1 MLFRSVLG
9 NGGSGSGSTGGG
21 TGGGNT
27 GSGDN
32 QGGTG
37 GGNTGTGDNQ
47 GGTGSGGSGFSYN
60 SWDEEDEVCAPILL
74 TGMKAIT
81 YNSDGTINYVNDP
94 NTENWYD
101 YVNKQ
106 WANAVTGYT
115 DSTTGGYVVTGYWVW
130 IPRFEYKINNN
141 QTVSVRFISA
151 TQTEPHS
158 NYSYIHP
165 AFRNGSENG
174 YINGEWDSEISGFW
188 ISKFDAGFQAASAKD
203 TGSTSFDKT
212 IINSSDKKFYS
223 TERYTNTSNFT
234 TVTGIGGIG
243 PDMKMSL
250 PVFLPL
256 TYMYNRIT
264 IGDAYSLCRTIENS
278 TSFYGL
284 TSSDCDSHMI
294 KNSEY
299 AAVWYLCKSQY
310 ALNTEWPCVGG
321 YQTNSSGKYYLTGLV
336 STSKASKNS
345 GTYKWWDYSNN
356 YSLKG
361 NSSGSIYGVYE
372 MSAPLRCYVS
382 GYINDGYSGLSTYGG
397 SFSNSS
403 KDGEGWQNISS
414 KYVTVFPY
422 NEGSTLSGSAQQS
435 NFNYFYNLTTSSI
448 KTYGIG
454 DAMSEWYTGTN
465 HANGYFKIWGY
476 STYASY
482 PCYQREFLT
491 RGGSAYYRGT
501 STTSDSAM
509 DSSFAASGISGEQ
522 DDEATFRVVL
532 IGK

>member
-1 MLFRSVLG
+1 MLFRS
-9 NGGSGSGSTGGG
+9 
-21 TGGGNT
+21 
-27 GSGDN
+27 
-32 QGGTG
+32 
-37 GGNTGTGDNQ
+37 
-47 GGTGSGGSGFSYN
+47 
-60 SWDEEDEVCAPILL
+60 
-74 TGMKAIT
+74 
-81 YNSDGTINYVNDP
+81 
-94 NTENWYD
+94 
-101 YVNKQ
+101 
-106 WANAVTGYT
+106 
-115 DSTTGGYVVTGYWVW
+115 
-130 IPRFEYKINNN
+130 
-141 QTVSVRFISA
+141 
-151 TQTEPHS
+151 
-158 NYSYIHP
+158 
-165 AFRNGSENG
+165 
-174 YINGEWDSEISGFW
+174 
-188 ISKFDAGFQAASAKD
+188 
-203 TGSTSFDKT
+203 
-212 IINSSDKKFYS
+212 
-223 TERYTNTSNFT
+223 
-234 TVTGIGGIG
+234 
-243 PDMKMSL
+243 
-250 PVFLPL
+250 
-256 TYMYNRIT
+256 
-264 IGDAYSLCRTIENS
+264 
-278 TSFYGL
+278 
-284 TSSDCDSHMI
+284 CDSHMI

-299 AAVWYLCKSQY
+299 AAIWYLCKSQY
-310 ALNTEWPCVGG
+310 ALNTEWPYSTSKNVC
-321 YQTNSSGKYYLTGLV
+321 TGLV
-336 STSKASKNS
+336 SNYADGPVNS
-345 GTYKWWDYSNN
+345 RAYKWWDYSNK

-372 MSAPLRCYVS
+372 MSAPYRCYVS
-382 GYINDGYSGLSTYGG
+382 GYINNGYSGLSTYGG
-397 SFSNSS
+397 SFTNSS